1 MHHIAGAI
9 EDWVQEEEAKYQ
21 ADLLAQ
27 EVERHAKELAD
38 KEKEAEREAAA
49 ATRKSYPAPPPLGT
63 GLHRT

>member
-49 ATRKSYPAPPPLGT
+49 ATREPPPLSLPHPLLFNG
-63 GLHRT
+63 